1 MYLQQILWMKD
12 LYSKYKKKEKE
23 KEKETGK
30 QPNKHISRRLE

>member
-23 KEKETGK
+23 KE
-30 QPNKHISRRLE
+30 NNLINI